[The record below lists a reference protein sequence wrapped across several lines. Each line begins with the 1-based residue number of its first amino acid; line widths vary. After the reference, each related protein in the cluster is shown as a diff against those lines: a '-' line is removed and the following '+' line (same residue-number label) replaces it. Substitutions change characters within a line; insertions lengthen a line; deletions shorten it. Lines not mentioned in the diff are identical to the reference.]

1 MKESCVPPF
10 KSLVHWDNKTT
21 ETLDSA
27 NYKIRLTILV
37 SGNKKLK
44 LLGVP
49 SIGTKLDVT

>member
-37 SGNKKLK
+37 SGNKKTETTRSAK
-44 LLGVP
+44 YWN
-49 SIGTKLDVT
+49 